1 MPSGRFIVDMADT
14 KREKLRIAYSGIE
27 GAFAH
32 IAAGRIFP
40 GSERISY
47 RSFRA
52 AYEAVEKGDCD
63 YAVLPVENSYAGEVG
78 QVMDIIF
85 EGELFVKAIYSLP
98 VTQNLLAVKGASFD
112 DIKKVISHPQ
122 ALDQC
127 YNYLQEH
134 GYEAVQ
140 ATNTAEAAKY
150 VSELNDKSVAAIASV
165 ETAERY
171 NLDILEENIN
181 TVDNNTTKFAVL
193 EREMSE
199 DIVDNGRPDVYAMM
213 FTLPNEPGALSQI
226 LMTLGIFGYNMR
238 VIRSRPLKGHRWTY
252 YFYTE
257 AEGDNTSIGRAMIEG
272 MQRNCEMVKI
282 LGHYTEVDEL

>member
-1 MPSGRFIVDMADT
+1 MSGRTMDNKGLKV
-14 KREKLRIAYSGIE
+14 AYSGIE

-40 GSERISY
+40 GADRISY

-52 AYEAVEKGDCD
+52 AYEAVVNGECD
-63 YAVLPVENSYAGEVG
+63 YAVLPIENSYAGEVG

-85 EGELFVKAIYSLP
+85 EGDLFIKGIYSLP
-98 VTQNLLAVKGASFD
+98 VTQNLLGVKGTTFD

-134 GYEAVQ
+134 GYESVQ
-140 ATNTAEAAKY
+140 TTNTAEAAKH
-150 VSELNDKSVAAIASV
+150 VSELNDKSVAAIASI

-171 NLDILEENIN
+171 GLDVLEENIN
-181 TVDNNTTKFAVL
+181 EVDNNTTKFAVV
-193 EREMSE
+193 ERNMSE
-199 DIVDNGRPDVYAMM
+199 VIVDNGRPDVYAMM
-213 FTLPNEPGALSQI
+213 FTIPNEPGALSQI
-226 LMTLGIFGYNMR
+226 LTTLGIFGYNMR

-257 AEGDNTSIGRAMIEG
+257 AEGDSSSIGRAMLEG
-272 MQRNCEMVKI
+272 MQRNCEMVKV